1 MRIRL
6 KTKHLQKTE
15 GANRPIFWRRA
26 DIPADDSFR
35 RILKATVRI
44 KRTSMGSVADALD
57 VVSTSISARY
67 RALIRIAQ
75 AIRGHRNPRE
85 LFDLLTREL
94 REVLPFD
101 AIVQFDE
108 AANKVHF
115 NYCKE
120 HDHPHPG
127 SLHIEPEETVAWW
140 VYQNQKP
147 VMIRN
152 AEREGRFPENMSI
165 FRRFGIQSACAVPLT
180 TAHRRLGSM
189 AIASESA
196 DAYSDEDV
204 LFFSLVADQIALAT
218 DDALNF
224 EASQR
229 IGERLQLLLD
239 LSNRVMANLELPE
252 LLKEISAS
260 IRQVMQCDGVGVIL
274 PATEDNRYRLYALDF
289 PKSKGALSDKLSMPV
304 EETASLMGV
313 IRSREP
319 MTLDK
324 KGLARDQ
331 EGHALAIAEGI
342 QAVCHLPLIGKNR
355 VLGVLNL
362 GRLEDVP
369 FTIDDVEFLT
379 QVANQVAIAVEN
391 ALAYGQIAE
400 LKDRLAQ
407 EKIYL
412 EDEIRSELKFEEI
425 IGQSAVLRN
434 VLGQIETVAP
444 TDSTVLIYGDTGTGK
459 ELVARALHN
468 LSSRGKNA
476 FVKLNCAAIP
486 TGLLE
491 SELFGHER
499 GAFTG
504 AISQRIGRFELA
516 HNGTVFLDEIGEIP
530 LELQPK
536 LLRVLQEREFE
547 RLGGTRTIRSDAR
560 LIAATNRDL
569 SAMVEDKTFREDLF
583 YRLNVFPIR
592 VPPLRERTEDIPLL
606 VRHFVQQLSRRMN
619 KRIDSISSDTMR
631 SLVHY
636 DWPGNIRELQNVIER
651 AVILSPGPALK
662 VSLADLKTR
671 VEPLAIRA
679 PKVAERTEGG
689 NMQSVLDETERAQ
702 ILRALEQSKGI
713 VSGGEGAAAL
723 LGMKRSTLQFRM
735 QKLGI
740 RVSRTSA

>member
-1 MRIRL
+1 MGL
-6 KTKHLQKTE
+6 VAEH
-15 GANRPIFWRRA
+15 
-26 DIPADDSFR
+26 PAVLAR
-35 RILKATVRI
+35 
-44 KRTSMGSVADALD
+44 
-57 VVSTSISARY
+57 SISARY

-75 AIRGHRNPRE
+75 AIRGHRDPKE
-85 LFDLLTREL
+85 LFELLTCEL
-94 REVLPFD
+94 RSVLPFD
-101 AIVQFDE
+101 GIVQFDE
-108 AANKVHF
+108 AARKVHF
-115 NYCKE
+115 HHCVI
-120 HDHPHPG
+120 HPHPD
-127 SLHIEPEETVAWW
+127 SVHLAPEDTIPWW
-140 VYQNQKP
+140 VHQNQQP
-147 VMIRN
+147 LVIRDTQS
-152 AEREGRFPENMSI
+152 EKLFPQMMTM
-165 FRRFGIQSACAVPLT
+165 FRTFGIRSACAVPLT
-180 TAHRRLGSM
+180 TKHRRLGSLC
-189 AIASESA
+189 IASEIV

-224 EASQR
+224 EASER
-229 IGERLQLLLD
+229 AGERLKLLLD
-239 LSNRVMANLELPE
+239 LSNRVMANLELRD

-260 IRQVMQCDGVGVIL
+260 IRQVMQCDGVAVIL
-274 PATEDNRYRLYALDF
+274 AEPREKTFRLYALDF
-289 PKSKGALSDKLSMPV
+289 PESKTPVHEMPPVPIEGASSLTTVFETGRPV
-304 EETASLMGV
+304 NLRYRDIMDDQIAKEG
-313 IRSREP
+313 IRS
-319 MTLDK
+319 
-324 KGLARDQ
+324 
-331 EGHALAIAEGI
+331 
-342 QAVCHLPLIGKNR
+342 VCHLPLAGRNKM
-355 VLGVLNL
+355 LGILSL
-362 GRLEDVP
+362 ARIEDVA
-369 FTIDDVEFLT
+369 FSSDDVEFLG
-379 QVANQVAIAVEN
+379 QVASQVALAVEN

-407 EKIYL
+407 ENVYL
-412 EDEIRSELKFEEI
+412 ENEIRSELKFEEI
-425 IGQSAVLRN
+425 IGQSAALRSVLS
-434 VLGQIETVAP
+434 QIETVAP

-468 LSSRGKNA
+468 LSSRGQNA

-547 RLGGTRTIRSDAR
+547 RLGGTKTIRSDAR

-569 SAMVEDKTFREDLF
+569 AAMVEEQKFRQDLF

-606 VRHFVQQLSRRMN
+606 VRHFVQQFSRKMN
-619 KRIDSISSDTMR
+619 KHIDSIPSDTM
-631 SLVHY
+631 SALVRY
-636 DWPGNIRELQNVIER
+636 DWPGNIRELQNVMER

-662 VSLADLKTR
+662 VSLSDLKSR
-671 VEPLAIRA
+671 VEPAVQRLELPAA
-679 PKVAERTEGG
+679 NGNG

-702 ILRALEQSKGI
+702 IIRALDQSNGV
-713 VSGGEGAAAL
+713 VSGPEGAAAR

-740 RVSRTSA
+740 RISRTSLREPQA

>member
-1 MRIRL
+1 MTGL
-6 KTKHLQKTE
+6 
-15 GANRPIFWRRA
+15 
-26 DIPADDSFR
+26 
-35 RILKATVRI
+35 
-44 KRTSMGSVADALD
+44 VAED
-57 VVSTSISARY
+57 VGLMPTSISARY

-75 AIRGHRNPRE
+75 AIRGHRDPRE
-85 LFDLLTREL
+85 LFTLLTCEL

-101 AIVQFDE
+101 GIVQFDE

-115 NYCKE
+115 NHCGESRAHKDYR
-120 HDHPHPG
+120 P
-127 SLHIEPEETVAWW
+127 LAPEDTVAYW
-140 VYQNQKP
+140 VHANQKP
-147 VMIRN
+147 LVIGDVHG
-152 AEREGRFPENMSI
+152 ETRFPQMMEAFKSY
-165 FRRFGIQSACAVPLT
+165 GIRSLCAVPLT
-180 TAHRRLGSM
+180 TAHRRLGSL
-189 AIASESA
+189 AVASEDP

-224 EASQR
+224 EASQKA
-229 IGERLQLLLD
+229 GERLQLLLD

-252 LLKEISAS
+252 LMKEISAS
-260 IRQVMQCDGVGVIL
+260 IRQVMHCDGVGVIL
-274 PATEDNRYRLYALDF
+274 PDEEDGRYRLYALDF
-289 PKSKGALSDKLSMPV
+289 PKSKGIILESASAAVDK
-304 EETASLMGV
+304 EASLLRV
-313 IRSREP
+313 IETRAPLVMNKLEIALEP
-319 MTLDK
+319 VASK
-324 KGLARDQ
+324 
-331 EGHALAIAEGI
+331 EGI
-342 QAVCHLPLIGKNR
+342 QATCHLPLIGKNR
-355 VLGVLNL
+355 MLGVLSL
-362 GRLEDVP
+362 GRLEEIP
-369 FTIDDVEFLT
+369 FTPDDVSFLS

-407 EKIYL
+407 EKVYL

-425 IGQSAVLRN
+425 IGQSASLRSVLN
-434 VLGQIETVAP
+434 QIETVAP

-547 RLGGTRTIRSDAR
+547 RLGGTKTIRSDAR

-569 SAMVEDKTFREDLF
+569 SAMVDEQKFRQDLF

-592 VPPLRERTEDIPLL
+592 VPPLKERTEDIPLL
-606 VRHFVQQLSRRMN
+606 VRHFVQQFSRRMN
-619 KRIDSISSDTMR
+619 KQIESIPSETMKA
-631 SLVHY
+631 LVRY

-651 AVILSPGPALK
+651 AVILSKGTALQ
-662 VSLADLKTR
+662 VSLADLKSR
-671 VEPLAIRA
+671 VEAPLALA
-679 PKVAERTEGG
+679 ATAGG
-689 NMQSVLDETERAQ
+689 NIQSVLDETERAQ
-702 ILRALEQSKGI
+702 ILRALDQARGV
-713 VSGGEGAAAL
+713 VSGPEGAAAL

-735 QKLGI
+735 QRLGI
-740 RVSRTSA
+740 RVSRTMSR

>member
-1 MRIRL
+1 MV
-6 KTKHLQKTE
+6 
-15 GANRPIFWRRA
+15 P
-26 DIPADDSFR
+26 
-35 RILKATVRI
+35 
-44 KRTSMGSVADALD
+44 VAEQLE
-57 VVSTSISARY
+57 VVPTSISARY

-75 AIRGHRNPRE
+75 AIRGHRNPKE
-85 LFDLLTREL
+85 LFELLTREL

-108 AANKVHF
+108 MAHKVHW
-115 NYCKE
+115 NHCTD
-120 HDHPHPG
+120 HAHPHP
-127 SLHIEPEETVAWW
+127 SSVAIAPEDTVAWW
-140 VYQNQKP
+140 VYHNQQP
-147 VMIRN
+147 VLVRD
-152 AEREGRFPENMSI
+152 AGRDTRFPANMAI
-165 FRRFGIQSACAVPLT
+165 FKRFGIQSACAVPLT
-180 TAHRRLGSM
+180 TAHRRLGSL
-189 AIASESA
+189 AIASEAVDS
-196 DAYSDEDV
+196 YSDEDV

-224 EASQR
+224 EASQKN
-229 IGERLQLLLD
+229 GERLQLLLD

-274 PATEDNRYRLYALDF
+274 PGAEENDFRLYALDF
-289 PKSKGALSDKLSMPV
+289 PKSKGILADKLSLPV
-304 EETASLMGV
+304 EEKASLTQV

-319 MTLDK
+319 LVMSK
-324 KGLARDQ
+324 RELAADMGGSSVAV
-331 EGHALAIAEGI
+331 EEGI
-342 QAVCHLPLIGKNR
+342 QAVCHLPLIGKNK
-355 VLGVLNL
+355 VLGVLSL
-362 GRLEDVP
+362 GRLDDVP
-369 FTIDDVEFLT
+369 FTSGDVEFLT

-391 ALAYGQIAE
+391 ALAYRQIAE

-407 EKIYL
+407 EKVYL

-425 IGQSAVLRN
+425 IGKSASLRSVLS
-434 VLGQIETVAP
+434 QIETVAP

-569 SAMVEDKTFREDLF
+569 SAMVDEQKFRQDLF

-606 VRHFVQQLSRRMN
+606 VRHFVQQFSRRMN
-619 KRIDSISSDTMR
+619 KHIDSISSDTMKA
-631 SLVHY
+631 LVRY

-662 VSLADLKTR
+662 VSLADLQSRAEPGTR
-671 VEPLAIRA
+671 RLKAPEVVTQAIEA
-679 PKVAERTEGG
+679 GAD
-689 NMQSVLDETERAQ
+689 MQSVLDETERAQ
-702 ILRALEQSKGI
+702 ILRALSQSKGI
-713 VSGGEGAAAL
+713 VSGTEGAAAL

-740 RVSRTSA
+740 RVSRTSTA

>member
-1 MRIRL
+1 MV
-6 KTKHLQKTE
+6 
-15 GANRPIFWRRA
+15 P
-26 DIPADDSFR
+26 
-35 RILKATVRI
+35 
-44 KRTSMGSVADALD
+44 VAEELD
-57 VVSTSISARY
+57 VSARY

-75 AIRGHRNPRE
+75 AIRGHRNPKE
-85 LFDLLTREL
+85 LFQLLTREL
-94 REVLPFD
+94 RAVLPFD
-101 AIVQFDE
+101 GIVQFDE
-108 AANKVHF
+108 MAHKVHW
-115 NYCKE
+115 NHCTD
-120 HDHPHPG
+120 HVHPHP
-127 SLHIEPEETVAWW
+127 SSVVLAPEDTVAWW
-140 VYQNQKP
+140 VFHNQEP
-147 VMIRN
+147 VRVRDV
-152 AEREGRFPENMSI
+152 ERETRFPANMEI
-165 FRRFGIQSACAVPLT
+165 FRQFGILSACAVPLT
-180 TAHRRLGSM
+180 TAHRRLGSL

-196 DAYSDEDV
+196 DMYSDEDV

-229 IGERLQLLLD
+229 NGERLQLLLD

-274 PATEDNRYRLYALDF
+274 PGTEQNEFLLYALDF
-289 PKSKGALSDKLSMPV
+289 PKSKGFLADRLSMPV
-304 EETASLMGV
+304 EEKASLTQV

-319 MTLDK
+319 LVMNK
-324 KGLARDQ
+324 RELANDV
-331 EGHALAIAEGI
+331 EGNSVAIEEGI

-355 VLGVLNL
+355 VLGVLSL
-362 GRLEDVP
+362 GRLEDAQ
-369 FTIDDVEFLT
+369 FTTDDVEFLT
-379 QVANQVAIAVEN
+379 QVANQVAIAIEN

-407 EKIYL
+407 EKVYL
-412 EDEIRSELKFEEI
+412 EDEIRNELKFEEI
-425 IGQSAVLRN
+425 IGKSAALRSVLS
-434 VLGQIETVAP
+434 QIETVAP

-468 LSSRGKNA
+468 LSVRGKNA

-516 HNGTVFLDEIGEIP
+516 TNGTVFLDEIGEIP

-569 SAMVEDKTFREDLF
+569 SAMVDEQKFRQDLF

-606 VRHFVQQLSRRMN
+606 VRHFVQQFSRRMN
-619 KRIDSISSDTMR
+619 KHIDSIASETMKA
-631 SLVHY
+631 LVRY

-651 AVILSPGPALK
+651 AVILSPGPALR
-662 VSLADLKTR
+662 VSLADLQSR
-671 VEPLAIRA
+671 VEPPGVKRLKA
-679 PKVAERTEGG
+679 PEPVIPIADAGG

-702 ILRALEQSKGI
+702 ILRALDQSRGI
-713 VSGGEGAAAL
+713 VSGPDGAAAR

-740 RVSRTSA
+740 RVSRTSSL

>member
-1 MRIRL
+1 MV
-6 KTKHLQKTE
+6 
-15 GANRPIFWRRA
+15 P
-26 DIPADDSFR
+26 
-35 RILKATVRI
+35 
-44 KRTSMGSVADALD
+44 VAELE

-75 AIRGHRNPRE
+75 AIRGHRNPKE
-85 LFDLLTREL
+85 LFQLLTREL

-108 AANKVHF
+108 QAHKVHW
-115 NYCKE
+115 NHCT
-120 HDHPHPG
+120 DHIHPNP
-127 SLHIEPEETVAWW
+127 SSAMIAPEETVAWW
-140 VYQNQKP
+140 VYHNQMP
-147 VMIRN
+147 VVVRD
-152 AEREGRFPENMSI
+152 AERETRFPANMAM
-165 FRRFGIQSACAVPLT
+165 FKRFGIQSACAVPLT
-180 TAHRRLGSM
+180 TAHRRLGSL
-189 AIASESA
+189 AIASESI
-196 DAYSDEDV
+196 DTYSDEDV

-224 EASQR
+224 EASQKN
-229 IGERLQLLLD
+229 GERLQLLLD

-252 LLKEISAS
+252 LIKEISAS

-274 PATEDNRYRLYALDF
+274 PRSEQNGYLLYALDF
-289 PKSKGALSDKLSMPV
+289 PKGKGDLAEKLSMPL
-304 EETASLMGV
+304 EEKASLMRV
-313 IRSREP
+313 IRSRDP
-319 MTLDK
+319 FIMDK
-324 KGLARDQ
+324 QGLENDR
-331 EGHALAIAEGI
+331 EGNLHAIEEGI

-355 VLGVLNL
+355 VLGALSL
-362 GRLEDVP
+362 GRLEDIP
-369 FTIDDVEFLT
+369 FTADDVEFLT

-391 ALAYGQIAE
+391 ALAYSQIAE

-407 EKIYL
+407 EKVYL

-425 IGQSAVLRN
+425 IGKSHALRSVLS
-434 VLGQIETVAP
+434 QIETVAP

-569 SAMVEDKTFREDLF
+569 SAMVDEQKFRQDLF

-606 VRHFVQQLSRRMN
+606 VRHFVQQFSRRMN
-619 KRIDSISSDTMR
+619 KHIDSISSDTMKA
-631 SLVHY
+631 LVRY
-636 DWPGNIRELQNVIER
+636 EWPGNIRELQNVIER
-651 AVILSPGPALK
+651 AVILSPGQALK
-662 VSLADLKTR
+662 VSLADLKSR
-671 VEPLAIRA
+671 VEPLSIRRSKA
-679 PKVAERTEGG
+679 PEELEGG
-689 NMQSVLDETERAQ
+689 NIRSVLDETERTQ
-702 ILRALEQSKGI
+702 ILRALDQSRGI
-713 VSGGEGAAAL
+713 VSGPEGAAAL

-740 RVSRTSA
+740 RVSRTSSV

>member
-1 MRIRL
+1 
-6 KTKHLQKTE
+6 
-15 GANRPIFWRRA
+15 
-26 DIPADDSFR
+26 
-35 RILKATVRI
+35 
-44 KRTSMGSVADALD
+44 
-57 VVSTSISARY
+57 
-67 RALIRIAQ
+67 LIRIAQ

-85 LFDLLTREL
+85 LFQLLTREL

-101 AIVQFDE
+101 GIVQFDE
-108 AANKVHF
+108 AANKVHWHH
-115 NYCKE
+115 CI
-120 HDHPHPG
+120 HHSHSDAPT
-127 SLHIEPEETVAWW
+127 IAPEETVAWW
-140 VYQNQKP
+140 VFQNQQA
-147 VMIRN
+147 VRIRD
-152 AEREGRFPENMSI
+152 AEREMRFPANMAMLQ
-165 FRRFGIQSACAVPLT
+165 RFGIRSACAVPLT
-180 TAHRRLGSM
+180 TAHRRLGSLV
-189 AIASESA
+189 IASEST
-196 DAYSDEDV
+196 DTYSDEDV

-229 IGERLQLLLD
+229 TGERLKLLLD

-260 IRQVMQCDGVGVIL
+260 IRHVMQCDGVGVIL
-274 PATEDNRYRLYALDF
+274 PGVEENRYQLYALDF
-289 PKSKGALSDKLSMPV
+289 PKSKGALSEKLSMPV
-304 EETASLMGV
+304 DETASLTRA

-319 MTLDK
+319 LVLSK
-324 KGLARDQ
+324 QELAEDA
-331 EGHALAIAEGI
+331 EGSSAAIKEGI
-342 QAVCHLPLIGKNR
+342 QAACHLPMIGKTR
-355 VLGVLNL
+355 VLGVLSL

-369 FTIDDVEFLT
+369 FTTDDVEFLT
-379 QVANQVAIAVEN
+379 QVTNQVAIAVEN

-407 EKIYL
+407 EKVYL

-425 IGQSAVLRN
+425 IGKSAALRSVLS
-434 VLGQIETVAP
+434 QIETVAP

-468 LSSRGKNA
+468 LSSRAKNA

-516 HNGTVFLDEIGEIP
+516 HNGTVFLDEVGEIP

-569 SAMVEDKTFREDLF
+569 SAMVEEQKFRQDLF

-592 VPPLRERTEDIPLL
+592 VPPLRERPEDVPLL
-606 VRHFVQQLSRRMN
+606 VRHFVQQFSRRMN
-619 KRIDSISSDTMR
+619 KHIDSISSDTMKALTR
-631 SLVHY
+631 Y
-636 DWPGNIRELQNVIER
+636 EWPGNIRELQNVIER

-662 VSLADLKTR
+662 VSLADLNSR
-671 VEPLAIRA
+671 PEPPSA
-679 PKVAERTEGG
+679 PHVKLPEVAGG
-689 NMQSVLDETERAQ
+689 NIRGVLDETERVQ

-713 VSGGEGAAAL
+713 VSGPEGAAQR

-740 RVSRTSA
+740 RVSRTSSV

>member
-1 MRIRL
+1 M
-6 KTKHLQKTE
+6 
-15 GANRPIFWRRA
+15 AP
-26 DIPADDSFR
+26 
-35 RILKATVRI
+35 
-44 KRTSMGSVADALD
+44 VAVELD

-75 AIRGHRNPRE
+75 AIRGHRNPKE
-85 LFDLLTREL
+85 LFELLTREL

-115 NYCKE
+115 NHCQ
-120 HDHPHPG
+120 DHSHSHPG
-127 SLHIEPEETVAWW
+127 SVHIAPEDTVAWW
-140 VYQNQKP
+140 VFHNQQP
-147 VMIRN
+147 VLIRY
-152 AEREGRFPENMSI
+152 AEQETRFPANMAV
-165 FRRFGIQSACAVPLT
+165 FKRYGIQSACAVPLT

-189 AIASESA
+189 AIASESL
-196 DAYSDEDV
+196 DTYSDEDV

-224 EASQR
+224 EASQKA
-229 IGERLQLLLD
+229 GERLQLLLD

-260 IRQVMQCDGVGVIL
+260 IRHVMQCDGVGVIL
-274 PATEDNRYRLYALDF
+274 PGTEPNDFRLYALDF
-289 PKSKGALSDKLSMPV
+289 PKSKGMLADKLSMPV
-304 EETASLMGV
+304 QETASLMRV
-313 IRSREP
+313 FRSRQPLVMNKRE
-319 MTLDK
+319 
-324 KGLARDQ
+324 LASDY
-331 EGHALAIAEGI
+331 EGSSLAVEEGI
-342 QAVCHLPLIGKNR
+342 QAVSHLPLIGKNR
-355 VLGVLNL
+355 VLGALSL

-369 FTIDDVEFLT
+369 FTVDDVEFLT

-412 EDEIRSELKFEEI
+412 ESEIRSELKFEEI
-425 IGQSAVLRN
+425 IGESASLRSVLS
-434 VLGQIETVAP
+434 QIETVAP

-468 LSSRGKNA
+468 LSSRAANA

-504 AISQRIGRFELA
+504 AISQRVGRFELA
-516 HNGTVFLDEIGEIP
+516 HNGTVFLDEVGEIP

-569 SAMVEDKTFREDLF
+569 SAMVDEQKFRQDLF

-606 VRHFVQQLSRRMN
+606 VRHFVQQFSRRMN
-619 KRIDSISSDTMR
+619 KHIDSIASETMR
-631 SLVHY
+631 ALVRY
-636 DWPGNIRELQNVIER
+636 EWPGNIRELQNVIER

-662 VSLADLKTR
+662 VSLADLQSR
-671 VEPLAIRA
+671 MEPVALRRPKA
-679 PKVAERTEGG
+679 PEHIESGG

-702 ILRALEQSKGI
+702 ILRALEQSNGI
-713 VSGGEGAAAL
+713 VSGPEGAAAR

-735 QKLGI
+735 QKLGV
-740 RVSRTSA
+740 RVSRTPSS

>member
-1 MRIRL
+1 MAAA
-6 KTKHLQKTE
+6 E
-15 GANRPIFWRRA
+15 
-26 DIPADDSFR
+26 
-35 RILKATVRI
+35 
-44 KRTSMGSVADALD
+44 LD

-75 AIRGHRNPRE
+75 AIRGHRNPKE
-85 LFDLLTREL
+85 LFELLTREL

-115 NYCKE
+115 NHCQD
-120 HDHPHPG
+120 HAHPHPD
-127 SLHIEPEETVAWW
+127 SLHIAPEDTVAWW
-140 VYQNQKP
+140 VFHNQQP
-147 VMIRN
+147 VLIRY
-152 AEREGRFPENMSI
+152 AERETRFPANMEM
-165 FRRFGIQSACAVPLT
+165 FKRFGVQSACAVPLT
-180 TAHRRLGSM
+180 TAHRRLGSL
-189 AIASESA
+189 AIASESE
-196 DAYSDEDV
+196 DIYSDEDV

-224 EASQR
+224 EASQKA
-229 IGERLQLLLD
+229 GERLQLLLD

-260 IRQVMQCDGVGVIL
+260 IRHVMQCDGVGVIL
-274 PATEDNRYRLYALDF
+274 PGTEPDSYRLFALDF
-289 PKSKGALSDKLSMPV
+289 PKSKGMLADKLSMPV
-304 EETASLMGV
+304 EETASLTRV
-313 IRSREP
+313 FRSRQPLVMNKRE
-319 MTLDK
+319 
-324 KGLARDQ
+324 LAGDL
-331 EGHALAIAEGI
+331 EGSSLAIEEGI

-355 VLGVLNL
+355 VLGALSL
-362 GRLEDVP
+362 GRLEDVA
-369 FTIDDVEFLT
+369 FTVDDVEFLT

-412 EDEIRSELKFEEI
+412 ESEIRTELKFEEI
-425 IGQSAVLRN
+425 IGKSASLRSVLS
-434 VLGQIETVAP
+434 QIETVAP

-468 LSSRGKNA
+468 LSSRAANA

-504 AISQRIGRFELA
+504 AISQRVGRFELA

-569 SAMVEDKTFREDLF
+569 SAMVDEQKFRQDLF

-606 VRHFVQQLSRRMN
+606 VRHFVQQYGRRMN
-619 KRIDSISSDTMR
+619 KHIDSIASETMKA
-631 SLVHY
+631 LVRY

-662 VSLADLKTR
+662 VSLADLQSRAEPAAMRRQKAPEH
-671 VEPLAIRA
+671 VESS
-679 PKVAERTEGG
+679 G

-702 ILRALEQSKGI
+702 ILRALEQSNGI
-713 VSGGEGAAAL
+713 VSGPEGAAAR

-740 RVSRTSA
+740 RVSRTSSS

>member
-1 MRIRL
+1 ML
-6 KTKHLQKTE
+6 L
-15 GANRPIFWRRA
+15 
-26 DIPADDSFR
+26 
-35 RILKATVRI
+35 
-44 KRTSMGSVADALD
+44 VADELE
-57 VVSTSISARY
+57 VVSTSIRARY

-75 AIRGHRNPRE
+75 AIRGHRDPKE
-85 LFDLLTREL
+85 LFQLLSREL

-101 AIVQFDE
+101 GIVQFDE

-115 NYCKE
+115 NYCRD
-120 HDHPHPG
+120 HDHPHP
-127 SLHIEPEETVAWW
+127 SSIAIAAEETVAWW
-140 VYQNQKP
+140 VYHNQQA

-152 AEREGRFPENMSI
+152 AAHETRFPANMAM
-165 FRRFGIQSACAVPLT
+165 FGAFGIQSACAVPLT
-180 TAHRRLGSM
+180 TAHRRLGSLV
-189 AIASESA
+189 IASEAA

-224 EASQR
+224 EALQKA
-229 IGERLQLLLD
+229 GDRLQLLLD
-239 LSNRVMANLELPE
+239 LSNRVMANLELPD

-260 IRQVMQCDGVGVIL
+260 IRHVMQCDGVGVIL
-274 PATEDNRYRLYALDF
+274 PGTEPNDYRLYALDF
-289 PKSKGALSDKLSMPV
+289 PKSKGALADKLSMPV
-304 EETASLMGV
+304 DETASLTRV

-319 MTLDK
+319 FMMNK
-324 KGLARDQ
+324 QELAADQ
-331 EGHALAIAEGI
+331 DGHSLAIEEGI

-355 VLGVLNL
+355 VLGALSL
-362 GRLEDVP
+362 GRLEDIP
-369 FTIDDVEFLT
+369 FTTDDVEFLT
-379 QVANQVAIAVEN
+379 QVANQVTIAVEN
-391 ALAYGQIAE
+391 ALAYRQIAE

-412 EDEIRSELKFEEI
+412 ENEIRSELKFEEI
-425 IGQSAVLRN
+425 IGQSAALRSVLS
-434 VLGQIETVAP
+434 QIETVAP

-468 LSSRGKNA
+468 LSSRASNA

-504 AISQRIGRFELA
+504 AIAQRIGRFELA
-516 HNGTVFLDEIGEIP
+516 SKGTMFLDEIGEVP

-569 SAMVEDKTFREDLF
+569 SAMVDEQKFRQDLF

-606 VRHFVQQLSRRMN
+606 VRHFVQQFSRRMN
-619 KRIDSISSDTMR
+619 KHIDSIASDTMR
-631 SLVHY
+631 ALVRY

-662 VSLADLKTR
+662 VSLADLKLR
-671 VEPLAIRA
+671 AEPAAVRRLTA
-679 PKVAERTEGG
+679 PEPAESG
-689 NMQSVLDETERAQ
+689 NMQSVLDETERVQ
-702 ILRALEQSKGI
+702 ILRALEQSNGVI
-713 VSGGEGAAAL
+713 SGPEGAAAR

-740 RVSRTSA
+740 RVSRTSSRLLQRSAQQG

>member
-1 MRIRL
+1 M
-6 KTKHLQKTE
+6 
-15 GANRPIFWRRA
+15 A
-26 DIPADDSFR
+26 
-35 RILKATVRI
+35 V
-44 KRTSMGSVADALD
+44 VADGL

-75 AIRGHRNPRE
+75 AIRGHRNPKE
-85 LFDLLTREL
+85 LFQLLTREL

-101 AIVQFDE
+101 GIVQFDE

-115 NYCKE
+115 NHCRD
-120 HDHPHPG
+120 HDHPHPAVM
-127 SLHIEPEETVAWW
+127 IAPEDTMAWW
-140 VYQNQKP
+140 VYHNQQP
-147 VMIRN
+147 AMVRN
-152 AEREGRFPENMSI
+152 AELETRFPANMAI
-165 FRRFGIQSACAVPLT
+165 FKRFGILSACAVPLT
-180 TAHRRLGSM
+180 TAHRRLGSLV
-189 AIASESA
+189 IASEAPNS
-196 DAYSDEDV
+196 YSDEDV

-224 EASQR
+224 EASQKT
-229 IGERLQLLLD
+229 GERLQLLLN
-239 LSNRVMANLELPE
+239 LSNRVMANLDLPD

-260 IRQVMQCDGVGVIL
+260 IRHVMQCDGVGVIL
-274 PATEDNRYRLYALDF
+274 PGTDNDYRLYALDF
-289 PKSKGALSDKLSMPV
+289 PKSKGMLADKVSKTV
-304 EETASLMGV
+304 EETASLTRV
-313 IRSREP
+313 FRSREP
-319 MTLDK
+319 FVMNK
-324 KGLARDQ
+324 RELADDE
-331 EGHALAIAEGI
+331 EGNSIAIEEGI

-355 VLGVLNL
+355 MLGALSL

-369 FTIDDVEFLT
+369 FTTDDVEFLT

-391 ALAYGQIAE
+391 ALAYTQIAE

-407 EKIYL
+407 EKVYL
-412 EDEIRSELKFEEI
+412 ENEIRSELKFEEI
-425 IGQSAVLRN
+425 IGQSASLRSVLT
-434 VLGQIETVAP
+434 QIETVAP

-468 LSSRGKNA
+468 LSSRAGNA

-504 AISQRIGRFELA
+504 AISQRVGRFELA
-516 HNGTVFLDEIGEIP
+516 HSGTVFLDEIGEIP

-569 SAMVEDKTFREDLF
+569 SAMVDEQKFRQDLF

-606 VRHFVQQLSRRMN
+606 VRHFVQQFSRRMN
-619 KRIDSISSDTMR
+619 KHIDSIPSDTMR
-631 SLVHY
+631 ALVRY

-651 AVILSPGPALK
+651 AVILSPGPALR
-662 VSLADLKTR
+662 VSLADLQSRMEPAAVKHLKAP
-671 VEPLAIRA
+671 VE
-679 PKVAERTEGG
+679 VEGA
-689 NMQSVLDETERAQ
+689 NMRSVLDETERAQ

-713 VSGGEGAAAL
+713 VSGPEGAAAL

-735 QKLGI
+735 QKLGV
-740 RVSRTSA
+740 RVSRMSTA

>member
-1 MRIRL
+1 MRL
-6 KTKHLQKTE
+6 KRKDLRKAGVVSWTKPWH
-15 GANRPIFWRRA
+15 PA
-26 DIPADDSFR
+26 DIWAAKNIR
-35 RILKATVRI
+35 RILLPFGASKLVY
-44 KRTSMGSVADALD
+44 MGLVADELD
-57 VVSTSISARY
+57 VVSTSIRARY
-67 RALIRIAQ
+67 RALISIAQ
-75 AIRGHRNPRE
+75 AIRGHRDPKE
-85 LFDLLTREL
+85 LFQLLSREL
-94 REVLPFD
+94 RQVLPFD

-108 AANKVHF
+108 SANKVHF
-115 NYCKE
+115 NICVD
-120 HDHPHPG
+120 HDHPDPD
-127 SLHIEPEETVAWW
+127 SVQLEPEDSVARW
-140 VYQNQKP
+140 VYQNQEP
-147 VMIRN
+147 VLFRN
-152 AEREGRFPENMSI
+152 TDREDRFPENMAL
-165 FRRFGIQSACAVPLT
+165 FRHFGILSACAVPLT
-180 TAHRRLGSM
+180 TKHRRLGSL

-224 EASQR
+224 EASQKA
-229 IGERLQLLLD
+229 GERLQLLLD
-239 LSNRVMANLELPE
+239 LSNRVMANLELPD

-260 IRQVMQCDGVGVIL
+260 IRLVMQCDGVGVIL
-274 PATEDNRYRLYALDF
+274 PGHQEGYRLYALDF
-289 PKSKGALSDKLSMPV
+289 PKSKGLIAEKMLQPL
-304 EETASLMGV
+304 EEKSSLMRV
-313 IRSREP
+313 IQTREP
-319 MTLDK
+319 SLLSRAENAAIWEGDSVAIEE
-324 KGLARDQ
+324 GLHSA
-331 EGHALAIAEGI
+331 
-342 QAVCHLPLIGKNR
+342 CHVPLIGKTR
-355 VLGVLNL
+355 VLGALSL

-369 FTIDDVEFLT
+369 FTGDDVEFLT

-412 EDEIRSELKFEEI
+412 ESEIRSELKFEEI
-425 IGQSAVLRN
+425 IGQSVALRTVLS
-434 VLGQIETVAP
+434 QIETVAP

-569 SAMVEDKTFREDLF
+569 SAMVDEKTFREDLF

-606 VRHFVQQLSRRMN
+606 VRHFVQQFSRRMN
-619 KRIDSISSDTMR
+619 KHIDSISSDTMKA
-631 SLVHY
+631 LVHY

-651 AVILSPGPALK
+651 AVILSPGPALR
-662 VSLADLKTR
+662 VSLADLKSR
-671 VEPLAIRA
+671 VEPVSVKRLTATDEI
-679 PKVAERTEGG
+679 ESG
-689 NMQSVLDETERAQ
+689 NMQSVLDETERTQ
-702 ILRALEQSKGI
+702 ILRALELSNGI
-713 VSGGEGAAAL
+713 VSGSEGAAAR

-740 RVSRTSA
+740 RISRTSSV

>member
-1 MRIRL
+1 
-6 KTKHLQKTE
+6 
-15 GANRPIFWRRA
+15 
-26 DIPADDSFR
+26 
-35 RILKATVRI
+35 
-44 KRTSMGSVADALD
+44 MGVVAEQTAL
-57 VVSTSISARY
+57 VARSISARY

-75 AIRGHRNPRE
+75 AIRGHRNPKE
-85 LFDLLTREL
+85 LFDLLTCEL
-94 REVLPFD
+94 RGVLPFD
-101 AIVQFDE
+101 GIVQFDE
-108 AANKVHF
+108 AARKVHF
-115 NYCKE
+115 HHCIV
-120 HDHPHPG
+120 HDHPK
-127 SLHIEPEETVAWW
+127 PEDVHLAPEDTLAWW
-140 VYQNQKP
+140 VHQNQQP
-147 VMIRN
+147 LVIRDT
-152 AEREGRFPENMSI
+152 ERESLFPRMMEL
-165 FRRFGIQSACAVPLT
+165 FRMFGIRSACAVPLT
-180 TAHRRLGSM
+180 TKHRRLGSLC
-189 AIASESA
+189 IASEMV

-218 DDALNF
+218 DDAMNF
-224 EASQR
+224 EASER
-229 IGERLQLLLD
+229 AGERLKLLLD
-239 LSNRVMANLELPE
+239 LSNRVMANLELRE

-260 IRQVMQCDGVGVIL
+260 IRQVMQCDGVAVIL
-274 PATEDNRYRLYALDF
+274 PEKNGKTFQLYALDF
-289 PKSKGALSDKLSMPV
+289 PEGKVPADVPV
-304 EETASLMGV
+304 PIEGVSSLTTVFQTGRPLNLRYQDIDDHMAKEEG
-313 IRSREP
+313 IRS
-319 MTLDK
+319 
-324 KGLARDQ
+324 
-331 EGHALAIAEGI
+331 I
-342 QAVCHLPLIGKNR
+342 CHLPLAGRNKM
-355 VLGVLNL
+355 LGILSL
-362 GRLEDVP
+362 GRVEDIA
-369 FTIDDVEFLT
+369 FSGEDVEFLG
-379 QVANQVAIAVEN
+379 QVANQVALAIEN
-391 ALAYGQIAE
+391 ALAYTKIAE

-407 EKIYL
+407 ENVYL
-412 EDEIRSELKFEEI
+412 ESEIRSELKFEEI
-425 IGQSAVLRN
+425 IGQSAALRTVLS
-434 VLGQIETVAP
+434 QIETVAP

-569 SAMVEDKTFREDLF
+569 GAMVDEQKFRQDLF

-606 VRHFVQQLSRRMN
+606 VRHFVQQFSRRMN
-619 KRIDSISSDTMR
+619 KHIDTIASETMR
-631 SLVHY
+631 ALVRY

-651 AVILSPGPALK
+651 AVILSPGPSLK
-662 VSLADLKTR
+662 VSLTDLKSR
-671 VEPLAIRA
+671 VEPAVVTAGDRLALPSA
-679 PKVAERTEGG
+679 SNGNGG

-702 ILRALEQSKGI
+702 ILRALDQANGV
-713 VSGGEGAAAL
+713 VSGPEGAAAK

-740 RVSRTSA
+740 RISRTSASR